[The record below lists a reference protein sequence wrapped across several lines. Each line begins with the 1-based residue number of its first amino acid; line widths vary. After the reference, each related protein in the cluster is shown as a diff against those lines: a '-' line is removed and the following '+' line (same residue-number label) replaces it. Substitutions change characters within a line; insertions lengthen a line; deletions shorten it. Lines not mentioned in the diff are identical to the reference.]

1 MSVDGPS
8 ERQSKIE
15 TETERTFTQAEA
27 VGRQAARE
35 AGYEPLPAHGHDSPS
50 VHGFDRPGPRQ
61 SD

>member
-1 MSVDGPS
+1 MSVDGPT

-35 AGYEPLPAHGHDSPS
+35 AGYEPLPAHGHDSPGT
-50 VHGFDRPGPRQ
+50 VGHDRPGPER
-61 SD
+61 D